1 MIDFAFIDSG
11 VGGIP
16 YMNELLKKKP
26 DASCIYVADTA
37 NFPYGPKSHEE
48 VIECVLPLVEKII
61 NRFEPRV
68 IVVACNTISVN
79 ALEVLRSKFTSTKF
93 VGTVPAIKLAAGLS
107 KKRCIGLLATKATCE
122 NPYNQELKKNF
133 AADCKLVCRAD
144 GELVSFIE
152 KNGFTASEAEL
163 EEAVKPA
170 MDFFISEGCDVV
182 ILGCT
187 HFLNV
192 KSAFEK
198 YALRPLRQAQQPQ
211 ITIVDSVEG
220 VVNHAIDIGGVTGV
234 SPVQGVE
241 RNEVRA
247 QGASPSL
254 FITGKTNSSY
264 DFICSHYNIA
274 FGGNI

>member
-1 MIDFAFIDSG
+1 MIAFAFIDSG

-133 AADCKLVCRAD
+133 GNDIGLKLLD
-144 GELVSFIE
+144 GILDNKQINNVYDFLEKHEYIE
-152 KNGFTASEAEL
+152 DKNLFRGSKYNYRNYKYENKNNSKNG
-163 EEAVKPA
+163 
-170 MDFFISEGCDVV
+170 
-182 ILGCT
+182 ILS
-187 HFLNV
+187 F
-192 KSAFEK
+192 
-198 YALRPLRQAQQPQ
+198 R
-211 ITIVDSVEG
+211 
-220 VVNHAIDIGGVTGV
+220 
-234 SPVQGVE
+234 
-241 RNEVRA
+241 
-247 QGASPSL
+247 
-254 FITGKTNSSY
+254 
-264 DFICSHYNIA
+264 DFIKDKKCHKYKKINFNDYSDIYNKIPLS
-274 FGGNI
+274 N

>member
-1 MIDFAFIDSG
+1 
-11 VGGIP
+11 
-16 YMNELLKKKP
+16 MNELLKKQP
-26 DASCIYVADTA
+26 DSSCIYVADTA

-48 VIECVLPLVEKII
+48 VIECVVPLVEKII
-61 NRFEPRV
+61 TRFEPRV
-68 IVVACNTISVN
+68 LVVACNTISVN

-93 VGTVPAIKLAAGLS
+93 VGTVPAIKLAASIS
-107 KKRCIGLLATKATCE
+107 KKRAIGLLATKATCE
-122 NPYNQELKKNF
+122 NPYNQELKNNF
-133 AADCKLVCRAD
+133 AADCELVCRAD

-152 KNGFTASEAEL
+152 KNGFTASESEL

-198 YALRPLRQAQQPQ
+198 YALRPLRQAQGPQ

-220 VVNHAIDIGGVTGV
+220 VVNHAIDIGGVSRSLCELTEFSSKTRG
-234 SPVQGVE
+234 S
-241 RNEVRA
+241 
-247 QGASPSL
+247 ASL
-254 FITGKTNSSY
+254 YITGKTNSSY

>member
-1 MIDFAFIDSG
+1 
-11 VGGIP
+11 
-16 YMNELLKKKP
+16 MNELLKKQP

-48 VIECVLPLVEKII
+48 VIDCVLPLVEKII
-61 NRFEPRV
+61 KRFEPRV

-93 VGTVPAIKLAAGLS
+93 VGTVPAIKLAASIS
-107 KKRCIGLLATKATCE
+107 KKRAIGLLATKATCE
-122 NPYNQELKKNF
+122 NPYNQELKNNF
-133 AADCKLVCRAD
+133 AADCELVCRAD

-152 KNGFTASEAEL
+152 KNGFTASESEL

-198 YALRPLRQAQQPQ
+198 YALRPLQQAQGPQ

-254 FITGKTNSSY
+254 FISGKNNSSY